1 MVTNDFVFDIAFELS
16 ERSGVKNKFS
26 SSQEENI
33 NMYVGVILS
42 SYGWLRDEEP
52 ASTRDSKSLL
62 S

>member
-42 SYGWLRDEEP
+42 SYGWLKDEEP

>member
-1 MVTNDFVFDIAFELS
+1 MTNDFVFDIAFELS

-42 SYGWLRDEEP
+42 SYGWLKDEEP